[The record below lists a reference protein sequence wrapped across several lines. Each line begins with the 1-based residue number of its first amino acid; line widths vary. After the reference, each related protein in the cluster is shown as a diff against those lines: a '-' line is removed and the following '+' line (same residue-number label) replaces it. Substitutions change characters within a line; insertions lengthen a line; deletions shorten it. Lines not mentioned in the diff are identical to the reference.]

1 MRSLVIAPRADQSE
15 KVSEEGTTVAVVE
28 KPSAKTRW
36 IGYFHEL
43 DVIGLVLLIAG
54 AGMILITISTANGNG
69 SKWSDGQFFPLLLS
83 DRSR

>member
-1 MRSLVIAPRADQSE
+1 MRGLTVAPRMDQVE
-15 KVSEEGTTVAVVE
+15 KVSEEGTTVIVLE

-69 SKWSDGQFFPLLLS
+69 SRWSDGQFLYSLPLN
-83 DRSR
+83 DEF